1 MNQIQST
8 IGSPRIRI
16 LPPEVVQ
23 LIAAGEV
30 IERPASVVKEL
41 VENSIDAGARK
52 ISVAVREAPDR
63 LLRVLDD
70 GCGMSEEEAHLA
82 LKRHATS
89 KLFDAADL
97 QQIRTLGF
105 RGEALP
111 TIAQVSRLTLS
122 TRAESS
128 LGGVQI
134 EVAGGAILTAG
145 PVGRPPGTTITVAD
159 LFFNTPARRKFL
171 RSARGEMRAV
181 MRVVSSYALMLPGVH
196 FLLSEDEKEVLNLPP
211 VDGLRARAAAVFGA
225 EAAEELVEV
234 VYLNPLLEVR
244 GLVGGPEIHRGNRD
258 HQTFYINGRWVQNP
272 LLGHAVRTAYRNR
285 IPAGRHP
292 LAILELTLDP
302 RSVDVNVHPTK
313 REIKFSRE
321 HEVYGALV
329 RAVEAALRETSPRL
343 GEAVFVRRES
353 RGEPPPMQFSL
364 ARDLAGTEL
373 DSALAELKAGEVI
386 HDRPAGASL
395 AVTGAIS
402 VTDAAAA
409 TAAGAGAEWE
419 ARPGELVPLWQL
431 HHTYIFCPVK
441 GGVLIVDQHVAHE
454 RVLYERA
461 LIHLREREAAGQA
474 LLFPEIL
481 DLSPADLDLVQ
492 EAEPWLTRL
501 GFDLRVLGDRS
512 VAVHAVPARI
522 ERWERGRFLLD
533 LVETLGRERRAG
545 AALEEAVAASYACH
559 AAVRKGDPLNLAEM
573 NRLVE
578 DLFACDMPLACP
590 HGRPIVVKLSLDD
603 LDRRFGRT

>member
-1 MNQIQST
+1 MTEIQSAT
-8 IGSPRIRI
+8 SRPRIQI

-23 LIAAGEV
+23 QIAAGEV

-52 ISVAVREAPDR
+52 ISVAVRGTPDR

-89 KLFDAADL
+89 KLFDASDL
-97 QQIRTLGF
+97 QRVRTLGF

-128 LGGVQI
+128 LGGMQI

-145 PVGRPPGTTITVAD
+145 PIGRPSGTTVTVAD

-181 MRVVSSYALMLPGVH
+181 MRIVSSYALVLPGVH
-196 FLLSEDEKEVLNLPP
+196 FLLSENEKEVLNLPP
-211 VDGLRARAAAVFGA
+211 VDGLRARAAAFYGP
-225 EAAEELVEV
+225 EAAAELLEV
-234 VYLNPLLEVR
+234 AYLNQLLEVR

-258 HQTFYINGRWVQNP
+258 HQTFYVNGRWVQNP

-292 LAILELTLDP
+292 LAILEFTLDP
-302 RSVDVNVHPTK
+302 AFVDVNVHPTK

-329 RAVEAALRETSPRL
+329 RGVEAALRATSPRL
-343 GEAVFVRRES
+343 GPAVFVRRDS
-353 RGEPPPMQFSL
+353 LAEPPGIQFSL
-364 ARDLAGTEL
+364 ARDLASTGL
-373 DSALAELKAGEVI
+373 DAALAELKAAEVS
-386 HDRPAGASL
+386 HERSSSGSPAPA
-395 AVTGAIS
+395 
-402 VTDAAAA
+402 DAAAA
-409 TAAGAGAEWE
+409 APVSAGAEWE

-441 GGVLIVDQHVAHE
+441 GGMLIVDQHVAHE

-461 LIHLREREAAGQA
+461 LANLREREATGQA

-481 DLSPADLDLVQ
+481 DLSPADLDLIE
-492 EAEPWLTRL
+492 EAQPWLSRL
-501 GFDLRVLGDRS
+501 GFDLRVVGDRS

-522 ERWERGRFLLD
+522 ERWERGRFLVD
-533 LVETLGRERRAG
+533 LVETLGRERRTGAG
-545 AALEEAVAASYACH
+545 LEEAVAASYACH
-559 AAVRKGDPLNLAEM
+559 AAVRKGDALNLTEM